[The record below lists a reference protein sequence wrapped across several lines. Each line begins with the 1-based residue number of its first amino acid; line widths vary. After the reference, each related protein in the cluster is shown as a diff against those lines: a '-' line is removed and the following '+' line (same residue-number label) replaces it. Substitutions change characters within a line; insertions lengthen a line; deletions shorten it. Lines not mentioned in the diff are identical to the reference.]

1 MRLPEHINA
10 AIFDLD
16 GTLIISSHVW
26 EDIDRMFL
34 AKRGF
39 EVPEDY
45 CTEIA
50 CMNFREGADYTIAR
64 FGLKED
70 PEDIIA
76 EWFGM
81 AQYEYAHNL
90 RMKQGAEDF
99 LRRLKAKGF
108 RIALATASN
117 PKLYLPVL
125 ENNGVID
132 CFDVFVSTE
141 EACRNK
147 QYPDVY
153 LYAAGKLG
161 ASVRSCAVFED
172 QYRCIIS
179 AKTGGFYVCGCL
191 DDHCSDDHEQIRSAA
206 DISFVSYGEFE
217 L

>member
-1 MRLPEHINA
+1 MKLPRHINA

-16 GTLIISSHVW
+16 NTLIISSHVW
-26 EDIDRMFL
+26 EDIDRKFL

-45 CTEIA
+45 CRDIA

-64 FGLKED
+64 FGLKEEPD
-70 PEDIIA
+70 DIIA

-90 RMKQGAEDF
+90 RMKAGAEEF
-99 LRRLKAKGF
+99 LRALREKGF

-117 PKLYLPVL
+117 PALYMPVL
-125 ENNGVID
+125 ENNGVTD

-141 EACRNK
+141 EVCRSK
-147 QYPDVY
+147 RYPDVY

-161 ASVRSCAVFED
+161 VAVRECAVFED
-172 QYRCIIS
+172 QLQCAES
-179 AKTGGFYVCGCL
+179 AREGGFFVCGCL
-191 DDHCSDDHEQIRSAA
+191 DENTAEDHEQMKATA
-206 DISFVSYGEFE
+206 DLYFTDYAE
-217 L
+217 LM